1 MRGLQSH
8 VRLRRCSLL
17 LAGVVVLAAGG
28 CTSSAQGAGCAAAIG
43 WRDAASSLGTIATV
57 RGPVV
62 DAHFASIGQG
72 QPTFLDIGRPYP
84 DPDRFSVV
92 IWGRDRGNFAAPPE
106 QTYRGRTICVSGLI
120 DTASG
125 TAGIEVTSPAAIVF
139 S

>member
-1 MRGLQSH
+1 MSGRAARAREVWLAPA
-8 VRLRRCSLL
+8 LL
-17 LAGVVVLAAGG
+17 VLFV
-28 CTSSAQGAGCAAAIG
+28 GAGCTTPAQGSSCSAAIG
-43 WRDAASSLGTIATV
+43 WRDAGSSLGTIATV

-62 DAHFASIGQG
+62 DAHFASLGEG

-84 DPDRFSVV
+84 DPDRFSIV

-120 DTASG
+120 DTAAGS
-125 TAGIEVTSPAAIVF
+125 AGIEVTSPAAIVL